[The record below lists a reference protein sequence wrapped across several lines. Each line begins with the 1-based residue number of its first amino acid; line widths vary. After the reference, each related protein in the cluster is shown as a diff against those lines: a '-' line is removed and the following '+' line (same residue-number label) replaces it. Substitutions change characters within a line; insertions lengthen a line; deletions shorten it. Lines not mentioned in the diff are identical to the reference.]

1 MSASWLGQP
10 EQPLYD
16 VPSPT
21 QINGTG
27 TSVDLVPVIYGD
39 ANNIQI
45 TQTVN
50 TLYTTPSYGPGEYFC
65 TVSLFYFK
73 DTIGTADWNTNENYW
88 FEVVHSS
95 SPTIAVCD
103 FTISPYY
110 TAYKDGLTNNSYLS
124 MSGVVGSSGSGTYTV
139 NLNVLNRSAGKSA
152 RVDVIS
158 LQKITPVIQ

>member
-39 ANNIQI
+39 GDNVQI
-45 TQTVN
+45 TQAVN
-50 TLYTTPSYGPGEYFC
+50 TLYTTPSFSAGEYFC

-73 DTIGTADWNTNENYW
+73 DTYETVDWSTNENYW

-95 SPTIAVCD
+95 SPTISVCD
-103 FTISPYY
+103 FTITPYY
-110 TAYKDGLTNNSYLS
+110 TAYKDGLNNNSYLS
-124 MSGVVGSSGSGTYTV
+124 MTGVVGCSGSGTFLVY
-139 NLNVLNRSAGKSA
+139 LNVLNRSSGKSA
-152 RVDVIS
+152 RVNCIS